1 MRIIVWAAGPGA
13 CTVQGHGHQKSLYG
27 NASAVKTQR
36 SAKGRGAR
44 ADGDMWL
51 GNWGGRAANDCRPG
65 NVMNAAGF
73 VAAGGAGLHPAA
85 PTRPPAGVKQ
95 NAAAAAPPARP
106 RRLQPR
112 CAQARSAAAPLQAS
126 FPLYT
131 QCWASVHAGM
141 CGRVSAAGTRVWS
154 GLYQRGLSR
163 DASRSRGGKLSR
175 GRRSSYSLLRG
186 G

>member
-65 NVMNAAGF
+65 NVMNGRW
-73 VAAGGAGLHPAA
+73 VRCCGGRRPA
-85 PTRPPAGVKQ
+85 PGRPYTPPGRGETKCRSRGTAC
-95 NAAAAAPPARP
+95 AAAAAATTLCPGPLSSCAPASGLPIVHSVLGKCTRWHVRAGLC
-106 RRLQPR
+106 RRHAGLVWALPAGLVAGCVAVAGR
-112 CAQARSAAAPLQAS
+112 EVVAGAPL
-126 FPLYT
+126 LILL
-131 QCWASVHAGM
+131 
-141 CGRVSAAGTRVWS
+141 AAG
-154 GLYQRGLSR
+154 G
-163 DASRSRGGKLSR
+163 
-175 GRRSSYSLLRG
+175 
-186 G
+186 